1 MPTASPK
8 DVEKSL
14 RGVDYP
20 AKKQDLIKHAQSQ
33 GAEPQVMD
41 TLKQLPEQ
49 TFDSP
54 TSIAKAIGDIDRR
67 SGGSP
72 R

>member
-1 MPTASPK
+1 MPIANPK
-8 DVEKSL
+8 EVEKSL
-14 RGVDYP
+14 RGVDFP

-33 GAEPQVMD
+33 GAEPQVME

-49 TFDSP
+49 TFDGP
-54 TSIAKAIGDIDRR
+54 TSVTRAIGEIDRR